1 MDFATM
7 LSDSFAY
14 TKEAVVGKWMQWLLL
29 VVATVLLCL
38 PLLGY
43 TLKVYRGEKPAPEVS
58 DWGTLFVDGIK
69 YAIVSL
75 VWAIPLIILFVVLI
89 GAALLPFITT
99 TSASVSSASY
109 GNPAVLLGALG
120 LYLVVVV
127 IVGFFTVFFS
137 TIGIIRFARTG
148 SMGEAFNFREIAAT
162 IGKIGWG
169 SYILA
174 LVVLFIAMVVI
185 EIVIT
190 ILGMIPVLGIIIQ
203 IVFIAPVSLF
213 EARYLSQVYDAAGPV

>member
-7 LSDSFAY
+7 LSDSFEY
-14 TKEAVVGKWMQWLLL
+14 TKEAIAGKWMQWFLL

-89 GAALLPFITT
+89 GAALLPFITM
-99 TSASVSSASY
+99 TSASGSTASY

-120 LYLVVVV
+120 LYLIVVV
-127 IVGFFTVFFS
+127 IVAFFTVFFS

-148 SMGEAFNFREIAAT
+148 SMGEAFNVREISAT
-162 IGKIGWG
+162 IGKIGWT
-169 SYILA
+169 SYIA
-174 LVVLFIAMVVI
+174 AMVVLFVAMVVV

-190 ILGMIPVLGIIIQ
+190 ILGMMPVLGLIIQ
-203 IVFIAPVSLF
+203 LVFIAPVSIF
-213 EARYLSQVYDAAGPV
+213 EARYLSQVYEAAGPV

>member
-1 MDFATM
+1 M
-7 LSDSFAY
+7 LGDSFDY
-14 TKEAVVGKWMQWLLL
+14 TKEAIVGKWMQWLLL

-75 VWAIPLIILFVVLI
+75 VWAIPLLILFFVLI
-89 GAALLPFITT
+89 GAALWSFINT
-99 TSASVSSASY
+99 AVVSVPGSPAFP
-109 GNPAVLLGALG
+109 GNPALVIGAIG
-120 LYLVVVV
+120 FYLIIV
-127 IVGFFTVFFS
+127 IIVAILTVFFS
-137 TIGIIRFARTG
+137 TIGVIRFARTG

-162 IGKIGWG
+162 IGKIGWS

-174 LVVLFIAMVVI
+174 LVVLFVAMVVV

-203 IVFIAPVSLF
+203 LIFIAPVSIF
-213 EARYLSQVYDAAGPV
+213 EARYLSQVYDAAGPA

>member
-1 MDFATM
+1 M

-14 TKEAVVGKWMQWLLL
+14 TKEAVIGKWMQWLLL
-29 VVATVLLCL
+29 VVATILLCL

-43 TLKVYRGEKPAPEVS
+43 TLKVYRGEKPAPEVN

-69 YAIVSL
+69 YVIVSL

-89 GAALLPFITT
+89 GAALMPFITM
-99 TSASVSSASY
+99 TSSSGSPASY
-109 GNPAVLLGALG
+109 SNPAVLLGALG

-174 LVVLFIAMVVI
+174 LVILFVAMVVV

-190 ILGMIPVLGIIIQ
+190 ILGMIPVLGILIQ
-203 IVFIAPVSLF
+203 LVFVAPVMLF
-213 EARYLSQVYDAAGPV
+213 EARYLCQVYDAAGPV